1 MTALLNTALLNSA
14 MSNTAASRSA
24 TAKSIGI
31 VACCLYCALLST
43 AQAQADT
50 LAAAHRL
57 LRVADVKHHYEV
69 ATAEQTRAIIR
80 TYASIVSMSASVD
93 LPDALLQKIRNCYAQ
108 VYAWENF
115 EHGLAQILAENLSG
129 KELRLLTDFYNNLGL
144 PPFEIQNFK
153 QTIAKAGHIQEVSL
167 DYMWAN
173 SASCVEQDAELILDY
188 VATGFLPE
196 DL

>member
-1 MTALLNTALLNSA
+1 MSKRAMLNSA
-14 MSNTAASRSA
+14 MSKSPASRA
-24 TAKSIGI
+24 LRI
-31 VACCLYCALLST
+31 VLCCLCCALFST
-43 AQAQADT
+43 QQALADSLT
-50 LAAAHRL
+50 AAHRL
-57 LRVADVKHHYEV
+57 LRVADVKHHFETR
-69 ATAEQTRAIIR
+69 TAEQTRAIIR
-80 TYASIVSMSASVD
+80 TYASIVSMSVSVD

-115 EHGLAQILAENLSG
+115 EEGLAQILAENLSE
-129 KELRLLTDFYNNLGL
+129 KELQLLTDFYNNLGL
-144 PPFEIQNFK
+144 PPFDIQNFK

-196 DL
+196 DLVYTTD